1 MAFRFCCP
9 VGIRDR
15 ESPLNSG
22 NNQNPKV
29 SELLQAPRTNILGVG
44 ISAIDMQDA
53 IMLSDSLIREGR
65 KGYVCVTGVHGVI
78 EAQSDEA
85 FRRILNRS
93 FMTTPDGMPLVWIGR
108 IQGQTRMRRVYGPDY
123 MVDMCRFSVSR
134 GYRHFLYGGDYGI
147 AERLATEL
155 VRRCPG
161 LQIVGTYTPPFR
173 PLNSNEEA
181 ELVALVAEK
190 KPDVFWVGLS
200 TPKQERF
207 MNQFLNK
214 LDVKLMVGVGAAFDI
229 HTGEI
234 KDASPWV
241 KKAGLQWLHRLAQ
254 EPRRLW
260 RRYLVNNPKFVWN
273 IGLQVLRLRRF
284 DIEV

>member
-1 MAFRFCCP
+1 
-9 VGIRDR
+9 
-15 ESPLNSG
+15 LNSG
-22 NNQNPKV
+22 NNKNPKV
-29 SELLQAPRTNILGVG
+29 SELPQTPRTNILGVG

-53 IMLSDSLIREGR
+53 IMLSDSLIRDSR

-134 GYRHFLYGGDYGI
+134 GYRHFLYGGDHGI

-161 LQIVGTYTPPFR
+161 LQIVGTYAPPFR
-173 PLNSNEEA
+173 PLNSNEET

-207 MNQFLNK
+207 MAQFLNK

-254 EPRRLW
+254 EPHRLW
-260 RRYLVNNPKFVWN
+260 RRYLVNNPKFIWN
-273 IGLQVLRLRRF
+273 IGLQFLRLRRF